1 MSHIQNWKLACDL
14 NPHRPQYTSS
24 LEKMIKLDVKAYLSL
39 NTTAVIMAEGV
50 WVCSFHFQGTSSFL
64 GTKFVIL
71 PFMDTFFFSPS
82 GVSMMTHWAFCG
94 LKMNNSHQTLRDLR
108 NIIQVSQTL
117 FHAFYHPHPHPRHLL
132 YWPISSKAASI
143 TAAPF
148 SMVAIRM
155 SWPGQSTNDTCLKN
169 KETLNFGQELFLLFL
184 RLRHFQQ

>member
-1 MSHIQNWKLACDL
+1 MWK
-14 NPHRPQYTSS
+14 HTSVS
-24 LEKMIKLDVKAYLSL
+24 IPLLLSWL
-39 NTTAVIMAEGV
+39 RGCEYALFT
-50 WVCSFHFQGTSSFL
+50 FFQGTSSFL

-71 PFMDTFFFSPS
+71 PFMDTFFFPPS

-108 NIIQVSQTL
+108 NSIQVSQTL
-117 FHAFYHPHPHPRHLL
+117 FHAFYHPHPHPRYLL

-184 RLRHFQQ
+184 RLKTFPAIAYLHQLIPFLLSFCFSI